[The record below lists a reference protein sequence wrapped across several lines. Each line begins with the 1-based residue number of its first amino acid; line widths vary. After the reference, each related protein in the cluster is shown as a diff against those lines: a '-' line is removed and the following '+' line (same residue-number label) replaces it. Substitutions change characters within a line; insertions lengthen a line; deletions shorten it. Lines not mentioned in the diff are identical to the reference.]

1 MNKRMIIMLVACAV
15 VLGGVF
21 GLKWFQDKMMS
32 QVFSEMAAGQTIT
45 VSATEAKED
54 DWILSLNAVGTV
66 RAIDGVDVTT
76 EAPGVVE
83 TINFESGDRVEQGD
97 VLIKLRDDVDQAQ
110 LRALQAAAAE
120 AESGYER
127 ARKLYAEDNLSES
140 ERDLRRSQ
148 LVQAESE
155 AKAQQ
160 ERINQ
165 KTIRAP
171 FAGELGIRQVN
182 KGQYIQPGTPVVN
195 LQSLAPI
202 HVDFSLPEQR
212 MSDVET
218 GMKVR
223 AELSAYPDKQFEGR
237 ITALEPGVN
246 SETRNFSIQARFPN
260 EEKELRPGMFADVN
274 VQLPGS
280 EDVVVIPRTAIS
292 FNPYGNSV
300 YVIQEKTSGEGE
312 GDASGS
318 GENAQNEDSEPTLIV
333 KRRFVETGRTR
344 GTLIAVTDGLKP
356 GERVVSSGLLKLRNN
371 AEVEI
376 NNEVTPPEDTAPQPD
391 NR

>member
-32 QVFSEMAAGQTIT
+32 QVFKEMAAGQTVT
-45 VSATEAKED
+45 VSATKAKQD
-54 DWILSLNAVGTV
+54 DWVLSLNAVGTV
-66 RAIDGVDVTT
+66 RAIDGVEVTT

-83 TINFESGDRVEQGD
+83 KINFESGDPVEEGD
-97 VLIKLRDDVDQAQ
+97 VLLKLRDDVDQAQ

-120 AESGYER
+120 AQSGYDR
-127 ARKLYAEDNLSES
+127 ARKLYANNNLSES
-140 ERDLRRSQ
+140 ERDLQRSQ
-148 LVQAESE
+148 LVQAEAE

-171 FAGELGIRQVN
+171 FDGELGIRQVDQ
-182 KGQYIQPGTPVVN
+182 GQYIQPGTPVVN

-212 MSDVET
+212 MSQIDK

-223 AELSAYPDKQFEGR
+223 VELNAYPEETFEGR

-246 SETRNFSIQARFPN
+246 SDTRNFNIQARFPN
-260 EEKELRPGMFADVN
+260 EAQKLRPGMFADVN

-280 EDVVVIPRTAIS
+280 EDVVTIPRTAVS

-300 YVIQEKTSGEGE
+300 YVIKEKEDAKAAQSDAGESADGEG
-312 GDASGS
+312 
-318 GENAQNEDSEPTLIV
+318 EPTLIV
-333 KRRFVETGRTR
+333 KRRFVETGRTQ
-344 GTLIAVTDGLKP
+344 GTLIAITNGLKP
-356 GERVVSSGLLKLRNN
+356 GERVVSSGLLKVRNN
-371 AEVEI
+371 AEVQI
-376 NNEVTPPEDTAPQPD
+376 NNSVTPPEDTAPQPD